1 MTKSWTTSIG
11 GILLAAGGFMAT
23 QMEGQVVKLIGGV
36 VSAIGALLMGLAARD
51 NDKSSEDAGTK

>member
-1 MTKSWTTSIG
+1 MTKSWKTSIG